1 MKGKMTD
8 INESTSISFDFELSE
23 TPKAMILR
31 LLSSQPKESMVGL
44 FGGEDGYNETK
55 TQGDFDTQNS
65 SLGLTAGGEVINLT
79 WDQPLQAQAGD
90 QVKNL
95 QASGK
100 EVPFVVSITKVVG
113 R

>member
-1 MKGKMTD
+1 MKGKLSD

-31 LLSSQPKESMVGL
+31 LLASQPKESMIGL

-65 SLGLTAGGEVINLT
+65 SIGLTAGSEVILLV
-79 WDQPLQAQAGD
+79 WDQPMQAQVGEQVKTLQA
-90 QVKNL
+90 N
-95 QASGK
+95 GK

-113 R
+113 

>member
-1 MKGKMTD
+1 MKGKISD
-8 INESTSISFDFELSE
+8 INEATSISFDFELSE

-31 LLSSQPKESMVGL
+31 LLGSQPKESMVGL

-65 SLGLTAGGEVINLT
+65 SIGLTVGSEVIPLV
-79 WDQPLQAQAGD
+79 WDQPLQAQVGE
-90 QVKNL
+90 QVKSL
-95 QASGK
+95 QANGK

-113 R
+113 

>member
-1 MKGKMTD
+1 MKGKITD

-31 LLSSQPKESMVGL
+31 LLDSQPKESMVGL

-55 TQGDFDTQNS
+55 TQGDFDTQLS
-65 SLGLTAGGEVINLT
+65 SMGLTAGSELITLV
-79 WDQPLQAQAGD
+79 WDQPIQAQAGE
-90 QVKNL
+90 QIKNL
-95 QASGK
+95 QANGK

-113 R
+113 

>member
-1 MKGKMTD
+1 MKGKLSD

-31 LLSSQPKESMVGL
+31 LLASQPKESMIGV

-65 SLGLTAGGEVINLT
+65 SIGLTAGSEVINLV
-79 WDQPLQAQAGD
+79 WDQPLQVQVGE
-90 QVKNL
+90 QVKTLHSN
-95 QASGK
+95 GK
-100 EVPFVVSITKVVG
+100 EVPFVVNVTKVVG
-113 R
+113 